1 MLCVKEGN
9 TGGVYV
15 DVGERRVGIGL
26 RWHGASG
33 CVVVMPSKVPS
44 LAVLGVWI
52 EAIVSA
58 NVSSSRQ

>member
-1 MLCVKEGN
+1 MLCVKEGS

-44 LAVLGVWI
+44 LAVLGV
-52 EAIVSA
+52 
-58 NVSSSRQ
+58 